1 LIYAELAGVVSVLAL
16 QGLSRTAGMVQFRLG
31 TMLRLRAT
39 SLSLL
44 LLSVWGLLKVNG
56 IFVFDAAMKK
66 HGRIEGIGKRAI
78 DKYMRD
84 ASRELQR
91 VRAV

>member
-1 LIYAELAGVVSVLAL
+1 
-16 QGLSRTAGMVQFRLG
+16 
-31 TMLRLRAT
+31 
-39 SLSLL
+39 
-44 LLSVWGLLKVNG
+44 
-56 IFVFDAAMKK
+56 VFDAAMKK